1 MHGCRLRGDIPSLR
15 SERFPPDM
23 LAIILLLTLALTAIA
38 YRFYGAFLERQLE
51 MNDSTPTPAVTLN
64 DGIDYVPT
72 RASVVFGHHFS
83 SIAGAGPIVG
93 PIVAAAAF
101 GWGPAWLW
109 ILVGSIFVGGVH
121 DFGSTMMSLRY
132 GGKSIISACRDLVGE
147 RTGKLLLV
155 FVFMT
160 LIYVIIVFLDLT
172 AAGFVSTPEVATAS
186 GWFVLMALAFGR
198 VIVGTRMP
206 YWAAISVFVAL
217 TYAGLAVGHYFP
229 APELGKDAWIL
240 AVLAYC
246 FAAAILPVNVL
257 MQPRD
262 FLSATFLYAIMAL
275 GLVGALVKH
284 ENFELPFY
292 AGFQSENL
300 GMMVPF
306 LFITVACGACSGFH
320 SMVGSGTTSKQIRR
334 ESDVRRVAYGGM
346 LVEGVLATFALGC
359 IAVIGGMKGSAVDT
373 FAAGAAVFFSAL
385 GVPQHIGVVFATL
398 AVSTFLLT
406 TLDTC
411 TRLARFLVEEMFGWT
426 GVVSRVVATLAIVG
440 FCGVLAT
447 QKFTSLSGELVPAWK
462 ALWPLFGATNQLLAA
477 LALVT
482 LTVFLRS
489 RRVAIWFAALPAALM
504 IAMPMAAMV
513 TIALDSRMELLLR
526 VASAAQLALGLF
538 VIGMSVRFLVRP
550 LEPARA

>member
-1 MHGCRLRGDIPSLR
+1 
-15 SERFPPDM
+15 
-23 LAIILLLTLALTAIA
+23 
-38 YRFYGAFLERQLE
+38 
-51 MNDSTPTPAVTLN
+51 V
-64 DGIDYVPT
+64 
-72 RASVVFGHHFS
+72 
-83 SIAGAGPIVG
+83 
-93 PIVAAAAF
+93 
-101 GWGPAWLW
+101 
-109 ILVGSIFVGGVH
+109 
-121 DFGSTMMSLRY
+121 
-132 GGKSIISACRDLVGE
+132 
-147 RTGKLLLV
+147 
-155 FVFMT
+155 
-160 LIYVIIVFLDLT
+160 YVIIVFLDLT
-172 AAGFVSTPEVATAS
+172 ASGFVGTPEVATAS

-198 VIVGTRMP
+198 IIVGTRLP
-206 YWAAISVFVAL
+206 YWAAITIFVAL
-217 TYAGLAVGHYFP
+217 TYAGLAVGHFFP
-229 APELGKDAWIL
+229 APALGKDTWVLI
-240 AVLAYC
+240 VLAYC
-246 FAAAILPVNVL
+246 FVAAILPVSVL

-275 GLVGALVKH
+275 GLVGALVTP
-284 ENFELPFY
+284 ETFELPFY

-359 IAVIGGMKGSAVDT
+359 IAVVGGMEGSAVDT
-373 FAAGAAVFFSAL
+373 FAGGAAVFFSAL
-385 GVPQHIGVVFATL
+385 GVPSHVGVVFATL

-426 GVVSRVVATLAIVG
+426 GAVSRVLATFAIVG
-440 FCGVLAT
+440 FCGLLAT
-447 QKFTSLSGELVPAWK
+447 HSFTNLAGELVPAWK

-489 RRVAIWFAALPAALM
+489 RRVAVWFAALPAALM

-513 TIALDSRMELLLR
+513 TIAIDPVMEPLLR
-526 VASAAQLALGLF
+526 FASSAQLALGLF
-538 VIGMSVRFLVRP
+538 VVGMSLRYLIRTDRP
-550 LEPARA
+550 AVA